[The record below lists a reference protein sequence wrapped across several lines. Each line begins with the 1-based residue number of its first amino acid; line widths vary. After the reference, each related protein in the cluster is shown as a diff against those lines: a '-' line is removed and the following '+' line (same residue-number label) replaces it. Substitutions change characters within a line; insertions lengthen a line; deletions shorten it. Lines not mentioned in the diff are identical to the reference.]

1 MKQRILLSN
10 GWTLKDCQTQK
21 EYMIPRMPMQVH
33 SVLEGY
39 GVISDDYIYGDT
51 SDCRWVQE
59 REWVYTVDFTCEDC
73 SKTAYISVEG
83 LDTFADV
90 YLNDALIGSH
100 EDFYLSARFDIT
112 GKVLPNNTLS
122 FTFHSV
128 PKILQKCAA
137 SNPHPDRIEPY
148 RMIRKNF
155 HDFIT
160 YLGAKPDLMKVGI
173 FTDVVLELIDTVEIT
188 DLAIDYVLNDSLTS
202 AEVIVKVA
210 ATAVCDIKITIQGNS
225 IDRCYS
231 TQSSGD
237 GPAVFKFTVENPDIW
252 YPRGY
257 GEQPLYTFKA
267 EAISENGDV
276 QDVIEKVIGFRK
288 VVMVNNLNFEINHI
302 PVKLWGV
309 NLTPIDGKTACIDSK
324 RLMRIFEL
332 ACDCN
337 INSIRIWGEG
347 ERYSNELYDE
357 ADRKGILIWQEF
369 FSGNSA
375 YPNDGHLRSL
385 IRREAEELVLR
396 LRHHP
401 SLLMWCGGNETY
413 LNRDFGYPG
422 EEYFGSEIVEQ
433 DYREVCAALDSGRYY
448 HITSPCGGAY
458 SNDPSNGDTHSYTNT
473 WFVPGGDYPNFVSEN
488 LRVTLPVSH
497 SLLRYL
503 RMDQKPE
510 VTSLMRDGSDYP
522 WPEEWNAITSADSFY
537 KIPPVEQFY
546 DAYDFDSMVYRFG
559 AAAGSYLRDSVER
572 YRRGKP
578 EWDSHGLRRC
588 QGHFVWKL
596 NTTRP
601 HIYSSII
608 DYYLEPGI
616 PYYALKRAYEPV
628 LVSFEIGNHINAWIV
643 NDSVETVEGNLTVQL
658 FDTAS
663 NKVDQEFS
671 LPVRVRAGQSDLIC
685 TLDEFG
691 QFPRMMLIVG
701 RLTKSDGTP
710 VSTISTFADIE
721 RHLSF
726 PDAKLTLKIEGDEL
740 VVGTDSFAR
749 CVELSGEKDG
759 DPFGFYFSDNYFDL
773 LPGEFKR
780 ISIKRRFGGGI
791 ITAKAHYAKTAI
803 TIKL

>member
-1 MKQRILLSN
+1 MKQRIVLSN
-10 GWTLKDCQTQK
+10 EWTLKDCQTQK
-21 EYMIPRMPMQVH
+21 EYKIPEMPMQVH
-33 SVLEGY
+33 SVLEEY
-39 GVISDDYIYGDT
+39 GVISDGYIYGDT

-59 REWVYTVDFTCEDC
+59 HEWMYTVDFTCEDC
-73 SKTAYISVEG
+73 SKISYISVEG

-90 YLNDALIGSH
+90 YLNDVHIGSH
-100 EDFYLSARFDIT
+100 EDFYLSARFDIR
-112 GKVLPNNTLS
+112 GRVRPKNTLS
-122 FTFHSV
+122 FIFRSV
-128 PKILQKCAA
+128 PKILKKCAA

-173 FTDVVLELIDTVEIT
+173 YTDVVLELIDTVEIT
-188 DLAIDYVLNDSLTS
+188 DLAVDYVLNDSLTS
-202 AEVIVKVA
+202 VEVTVKAA
-210 ATAVCDIKITIQGNS
+210 ATAACDIKITVSGNRADQCYLTRSSENEPVVLRFS
-225 IDRCYS
+225 I
-231 TQSSGD
+231 
-237 GPAVFKFTVENPDIW
+237 ENPDIW

-257 GEQPLYTFKA
+257 GEQPLYTIRA
-267 EAISENGDV
+267 EALSENGDIF
-276 QDVIEKVIGFRK
+276 DITEKAIGFRK

-309 NLTPIDGKTACIDSK
+309 NLTPLDGKTACIDRE
-324 RLMRIFEL
+324 RLMQIFEL
-332 ACDCN
+332 AYDCN

-347 ERYSNELYDE
+347 ERYSDELYDE
-357 ADRKGILIWQEF
+357 ADRRGILIWQEF

-375 YPNDGHLRSL
+375 YPNDNHLRSL
-385 IRREAEELVLR
+385 IRREAEELILR

-422 EEYFGSEIVEQ
+422 EEYYGSEIVEQ

-488 LRVTLPVSH
+488 LRVALPVSH

-503 RMDQKPE
+503 RMDHKPA
-510 VTSLMRDGSDYP
+510 VTSLMRDGSDFP
-522 WPEEWNAITSADSFY
+522 WPEEWNTITSADSWY

-559 AAAGSYLRDSVER
+559 AAAGAYLRDSVER

-578 EWDSHGLRRC
+578 VWDSHGTRRC

-628 LVSFEIGNHINAWIV
+628 LVSFEISDHIYAWIV
-643 NDSVETVEGNLTVQL
+643 NDSIETVEGNLTLQL
-658 FDTAS
+658 FDTKT
-663 NKVDQEFS
+663 NMVDQEFS
-671 LPVRVRAGQSDLIC
+671 VPVRVRAGQSDLIC

-691 QFPRMMLIVG
+691 QFPRMKLIVG
-701 RLTKSDGTP
+701 RLVKSDGTM
-710 VSTISTFADIE
+710 VSTVSTFADIE

-726 PDAKLTLKIEGDEL
+726 PDAKLTLAIEGDEL
-740 VVGTDSFAR
+740 IVVTDRFAR
-749 CVELSGEKDG
+749 CIELSGEKDG

-773 LPGEFKR
+773 LPGEVKR
-780 ISIKRRFGGGI
+780 IRIKRKGEGG
-791 ITAKAHYAKTAI
+791 TVAAKAYYAKTAAKI
-803 TIKL
+803 QL